1 MANLGDFDASTVEP
15 NQAFD
20 LIPDGWIEAMI
31 VESETKATAAGTGEY
46 LKLKL
51 AILDTRYPNRFLW
64 DNLNLKNPNEKT
76 VQIARGTLSAICRA
90 VNVLK
95 PRDSSQLHNLPMLI
109 KVGHEVRKDTQEMQN
124 KVKGYKAKEST
135 VAPTLSQAQ
144 SVPTPAPTP
153 AAAGSAPWTKKVS

>member
-1 MANLGDFDASTVEP
+1 MADLGNFDASTVEP

-20 LIPDGWIEAMI
+20 LIPDGWVEAMI
-31 VESETKATAAGTGEY
+31 VESETKTTAAGTGEY

-51 AILDTRYPNRFLW
+51 ALLDPRYPNRFLW

-109 KVGHEVRKDTQEMQN
+109 KVGHEQRKDTGEMQN
-124 KVKGYKAKEST
+124 KVKGYKAKEGAQ
-135 VAPTLSQAQ
+135 APALSQAQ
-144 SVPTPAPTP
+144 PTAPTP